1 MNNKLNLELA
11 KEYYKLAPRASVTFY
26 ALIAVSLYFYW
37 GKIPSPILLTWVAV
51 TFVGATLFLVA
62 ARLFKRHGTESNAAD
77 WLRIYAYLVLFQ
89 DAPWG
94 LIGPMSFMI
103 ESDVYRMLTLFM
115 LGGMAAGGIASR
127 GLIFKIYLI
136 ALFSLLTPIAITL
149 ALQHTA
155 VANGMLALVVIYL
168 MFMLSVAKSYSA
180 SINRNILLWLDNEKL
195 VEELRSSHSKIEE
208 TNRVLTQ
215 EIEQRKKIESE
226 LVESKERAEQA
237 NEAKNQFL
245 ATVSHEL
252 RTPLNGIIGL
262 ADFLRGEKLEKL
274 HQRYVGQVSK
284 AAQALLR
291 LVNDILDITAIEAGH
306 VSFHEEPFS
315 LRDEIEDLLAIV
327 QSMAKRKK
335 LTLKLHVDDDVE
347 DALCGDANRLRQI
360 ISNLLSNALKYTEV
374 GGVNLNISR
383 LKPRNGKVV
392 LRFDV
397 EDTGIGIATDAL
409 DAIFEKFNRLESFE
423 TRRNEGAGLGLPIV
437 ESLVQKMDGN
447 LSVHSIPGKGSCF
460 SIELA
465 FDHSK
470 EPHKNARH
478 TQAHGLPPVK
488 WHNFNVLVVD
498 DNELNRLVLT
508 TFLTKV
514 GIPYVE
520 AINGHEALECLC
532 KDNFDVILLDIQMP
546 GISGIDVARRVREEF
561 SSSPV
566 LIAVTAHAFPEQRQ
580 AILDA
585 GFSNIL
591 IKPITTVDLLETLT
605 QAYRGGY
612 TESDEADDFPNN
624 RRAGCVE

>member
-37 GKIPSPILLTWVAV
+37 GKIPAPFLLTWVAV
-51 TFVGATLFLVA
+51 CFVGATLFLLA
-62 ARLFKRHGTESNAAD
+62 ARLFKRRGTETNAAN

-103 ESDVYRMLTLFM
+103 DSDVYHMLTLFM

-127 GLIFKIYLI
+127 GLVFKIYLI
-136 ALFSLLTPIAITL
+136 ALFSLLSPIIITL
-149 ALQHTA
+149 ALQRNA
-155 VANGMLALVVIYL
+155 IADGMLALVVIYL

-195 VEELRSSHSKIEE
+195 VAELRVSHSKIEE

-215 EIEQRKKIESE
+215 EIEQRKKIESD
-226 LVESKERAEQA
+226 LVEAKEWSEQA
-237 NEAKNQFL
+237 NEAKSQFL

-262 ADFLRGEKLEKL
+262 ADFLRGEKLETI
-274 HQRYVGQVSK
+274 HQRYVGKISK

-291 LVNDILDITAIEAGH
+291 IVNDILDITAIETGH

-327 QSMAKRKK
+327 QPMAARKN
-335 LTLKLHVDDDVE
+335 LTLQLHVDDDVE
-347 DALCGDANRLRQI
+347 DALSGDAYRLRQI

-374 GGVNLNISR
+374 GGVDLNISR

-397 EDTGIGIATDAL
+397 EDTGVGIAMDAL
-409 DAIFEKFNRLESFE
+409 GTIFENFTRVESFE
-423 TRRNEGAGLGLPIV
+423 TRRNEGTGLGLSIV

-447 LSVHSIPGKGSCF
+447 LSVNSTPGKGSCF
-460 SIELA
+460 SIELP
-465 FDHSK
+465 FDHS
-470 EPHKNARH
+470 ELPHKISQHA
-478 TQAHGLPPVK
+478 QAPGLPPVK
-488 WHNFNVLVVD
+488 WQNFNVLVVD

-520 AINGHEALECLC
+520 AADGHEALECLR
-532 KDNFDVILLDIQMP
+532 KDDFEVILLDIQMP
-546 GISGIDVARRVREEF
+546 GISGIDVATRVREEI
-561 SSSPV
+561 SSIPV

-580 AILDA
+580 AILNA
-585 GFSNIL
+585 GFSDL
-591 IKPITTVDLLETLT
+591 LVKPITTNNLLETLT

-612 TESDEADDFPNN
+612 AKHDEVDNLPTD
-624 RRAGCVE
+624 RRAG